1 MYNYNLTE
9 EIARWAF
16 EIKCIESE
24 DWFVAFTNPTAG
36 PWKTIKGLD
45 DEGKEG
51 EVYRFGSKEPRPD
64 IVLVSDRLQLIII
77 FEAKDSIGK
86 LTASNQASK
95 SIEVVNTLCEV
106 LKSKTNN
113 EYWGERANYPVITGL
128 LWGAETPSNQNKRD
142 ETFDEYHTELENYSD
157 IVKDI
162 IIGIETRRD
171 ENTLTCLLCAKVFNE
186 VQDSCS
192 LDELSESFN
201 IPIIE

>member
-64 IVLVSDRLQLIII
+64 IVLVSDRLAMRICI
-77 FEAKDSIGK
+77 
-86 LTASNQASK
+86 
-95 SIEVVNTLCEV
+95 
-106 LKSKTNN
+106 
-113 EYWGERANYPVITGL
+113 PVIPCF
-128 LWGAETPSNQNKRD
+128 LW
-142 ETFDEYHTELENYSD
+142 
-157 IVKDI
+157 V
-162 IIGIETRRD
+162 
-171 ENTLTCLLCAKVFNE
+171 
-186 VQDSCS
+186 VQDAYTILYHQS
-192 LDELSESFN
+192 LKIL
-201 IPIIE
+201 